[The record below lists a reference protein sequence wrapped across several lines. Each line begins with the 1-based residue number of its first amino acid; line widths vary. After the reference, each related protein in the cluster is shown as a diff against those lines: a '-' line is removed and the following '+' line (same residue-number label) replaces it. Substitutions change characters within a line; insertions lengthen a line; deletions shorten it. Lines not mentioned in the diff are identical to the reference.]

1 MLKHLTASIAILGL
15 SWALTSANVQAIC
28 AAPPSLGGL
37 WHANDGG
44 THQVRITGTNVFWTG
59 KSADNS
65 RSWTNVFKGT
75 LKGNIITGER
85 ADVGGRNHGSGTLTL
100 RVSGTAFMQRIGAT
114 GSGFAGTRWGRG
126 GCHDTQ

>member
-15 SWALTSANVQAIC
+15 SWALASANVQAIC

-100 RVSGTAFMQRIGAT
+100 RVGGTAFMQRIGAT
-114 GSGFAGTRWGRG
+114 GSGFAGTRRGRG